1 MCMHPSF
8 VQLLCTDFH
17 SASAFHS
24 LLAALDSQFK
34 ELKCHEEIED
44 HHIVGLLLSRLP
56 NNAKTTLENDL
67 HSDSRCVVLYCVV
80 CVCVCVC
87 VCVFLTV

>member
-1 MCMHPSF
+1 MHPSF

-67 HSDSRCVVLYCVV
+67 HSDSRYNVLC
-80 CVCVCVC
+80 
-87 VCVFLTV
+87 TSHSII